1 MARTRNPMIRSLM
14 HSPQIPETIELI
26 KRRAANAG
34 IRRSIALLRAAMGPV
49 HGLGTRFNPFGRTTT
64 SGGATKFNSIP
75 ESIDNQGSYLKRMY
89 FDQGQ
94 TTPSDLGW
102 VEWQAVESRHW
113 PYAFL
118 SVDP

>member
-1 MARTRNPMIRSLM
+1 M
-14 HSPQIPETIELI
+14 
-26 KRRAANAG
+26 
-34 IRRSIALLRAAMGPV
+34 
-49 HGLGTRFNPFGRTTT
+49 
-64 SGGATKFNSIP
+64 KFNSIP
-75 ESIDNQGSYLKRMY
+75 EAIDNRGSYLKRMY